1 LCDLLECSIKYII
14 KLIKRKK
21 QKLLQPKLN
30 KVTQMAQRLEHDLY
44 KTAPDCGSYKN
55 PETLKQRLKEVS
67 IKIQRL
73 LQQHKH
79 AQVQLIKHGQN
90 LTQGYN
96 GEWQSDRSYL
106 SDRHKMIK
114 MIFDLI
120 KASKP
125 NATKHWLNKLPR
137 MTRYLEF
144 NLFRT
149 APDFESY
156 NNSITV
162 RQRLQQ
168 IATNMYMK
176 KHQQHHHEHVEQVQQ
191 SQDEV

>member
-1 LCDLLECSIKYII
+1 
-14 KLIKRKK
+14 
-21 QKLLQPKLN
+21 
-30 KVTQMAQRLEHDLY
+30 MAQRLEHDLY

-114 MIFDLI
+114 M
-120 KASKP
+120 
-125 NATKHWLNKLPR
+125 
-137 MTRYLEF
+137 M
-144 NLFRT
+144 
-149 APDFESY
+149 
-156 NNSITV
+156 
-162 RQRLQQ
+162 
-168 IATNMYMK
+168 
-176 KHQQHHHEHVEQVQQ
+176 
-191 SQDEV
+191 